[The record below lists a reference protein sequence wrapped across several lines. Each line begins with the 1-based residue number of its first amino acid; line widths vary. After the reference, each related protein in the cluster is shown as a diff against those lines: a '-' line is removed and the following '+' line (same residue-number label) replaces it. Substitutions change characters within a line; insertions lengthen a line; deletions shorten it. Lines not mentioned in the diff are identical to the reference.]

1 MSFPAL
7 LVPINHFKEKNEK
20 RKVAFR
26 KDRLKALQKTGI
38 HVLPIM
44 ITITL
49 LFLNGY
55 KTYANSMG
63 NADAE
68 VNTRLNGLQF
78 VAKVHE
84 ILIGVSLS
92 TIVLSFLQHEALR
105 QGIPLGGFLI
115 AFRITDLGS
124 LLSPE
129 LWAAGTFGHHFKRR
143 LLFVVMTLFAMIL
156 AAVSGPASA
165 ILMLPSL
172 DWWIVPT
179 TEYSTWSTTHFT
191 LNAEKSQVWPIQV
204 DNSSFDT
211 FCTFESN
218 KFSDNCAAGGF
229 SAIRAWADRPSSQ
242 ESQYSWNIT
251 MPMNSKQAFYDRFIG
266 GASSFQKALNMD
278 SFYNAYTWCL
288 SQTVSVPT
296 GSLVTSVAQMV
307 GPQNETS
314 RFQVMINGED
324 PPAPQVVAA
333 CIGNDYNITNGSIKG
348 YKTLDDLPLP
358 FLNRDTSQG
367 RYGQSEVRH
376 VLEMWKSARGGPS
389 ATWMQSNNRTAN
401 SPSIGVVMFDH
412 YEGGL
417 GLQKNLTSIT
427 NRQSW
432 YLVRISSCSLFA
444 GWQASKLYID
454 PTRDR
459 YIHSPSTTNPTQSL
473 DYWMRDFTD
482 TTKTMRIVQID
493 AEWANAAL
501 PPNDIILPLAS
512 SSFGINNDNPLGMI
526 VTTFI
531 SDAMSRIPY
540 MMNIGFNVLT
550 PTVRPNHNFTT
561 LSNVPKDV
569 TDIHIKRFRYGYS
582 YSLQGSTRRLAVA
595 ILVLHMLLALIHAV
609 LVFRHGYTNNILKS
623 LTEILALAINS
634 PPSSNLDNTCA
645 GIERVDT
652 YKRIIRVREVSSS
665 HLGLIVDDDGDITTE
680 EVMAD
685 KKYGSLRKE

>member
-1 MSFPAL
+1 
-7 LVPINHFKEKNEK
+7 
-20 RKVAFR
+20 
-26 KDRLKALQKTGI
+26 
-38 HVLPIM
+38 M

-49 LFLNGY
+49 LFLNGHEI
-55 KTYANSMG
+55 YANSMG

-78 VAKVHE
+78 MAKVHE
-84 ILIGVSLS
+84 ILIGISLS
-92 TIVLSFLQHEALR
+92 TIILSFLQHEALR

-129 LWAAGTFGHHFKRR
+129 LWAAGAFGNHFKRR
-143 LLFVVMTLFAMIL
+143 LLFVVMSLFAMIL

-179 TEYSTWSTTHFT
+179 KKYSSWSTTHFT
-191 LNAEKSQVWPIQV
+191 LNAEKSQVWPEYV

-211 FCTFESN
+211 FCTFESS

-229 SAIRAWADRPSSQ
+229 SAIRAWLDRPSSR
-242 ESQYSWNIT
+242 ESQHSWSIT
-251 MPMNSKQAFYDRFIG
+251 MPMNSKETFYDRFIG
-266 GASSFQKALNMD
+266 GTSNFQGVLKTD
-278 SFYNAYTWCL
+278 GFYNAYTWHL

-307 GPQNETS
+307 GSQNETS
-314 RFQVMINGED
+314 RFQISINGED

-333 CIGNDYNITNGSIKG
+333 CIDGNYNITNGSIKG
-348 YKTLDDLPLP
+348 YKTLDDLPLL
-358 FLNRDTSQG
+358 FLKTDMSQS
-367 RYGQSEVRH
+367 RYGRSKVRNA
-376 VLEMWKSARGGPS
+376 VNMLDSARGGPS
-389 ATWMQSNNRTAN
+389 ATWMQPKNKTAN
-401 SPSIGVVMFDH
+401 SPSIGVVMFAH
-412 YEGGL
+412 YEGG
-417 GLQKNLTSIT
+417 
-427 NRQSW
+427 
-432 YLVRISSCSLFA
+432 
-444 GWQASKLYID
+444 
-454 PTRDR
+454 
-459 YIHSPSTTNPTQSL
+459 TTNPTQSF
-473 DYWMRDFTD
+473 DDWMRNFTD
-482 TTKTMRIVQID
+482 TTRSMRTVQID
-493 AEWANAAL
+493 VEWANAAL

-512 SSFGINNDNPLGMI
+512 SSFGASNDNPLGMI
-526 VTTFI
+526 ATTFI

-540 MMNIGFNVLT
+540 MMNIGFKVLI
-550 PTVRPNHNFTT
+550 PTVAPNHNFTT

-582 YSLQGSTRRLAVA
+582 YSLQGYTRRLAVA
-595 ILVLHMLLALIHAV
+595 ILVLHMFSALIYAV

-623 LTEILALAINS
+623 LTEILVLAINS

-652 YKRIIRVREVSSS
+652 YKKIIRVREVSSS
-665 HLGLIVDDDGDITTE
+665 HLGLIVGDDGDIITE

-685 KKYGSLRKE
+685 KKYGCLHK

>member
-1 MSFPAL
+1 MSFSAL
-7 LVPINHFKEKNEK
+7 PIPVKNVKEKTEK
-20 RKVAFR
+20 PKVAVR
-26 KDRLKALQKTGI
+26 KDRWKVLQKAGT

-55 KTYANSMG
+55 NTYANSLG
-63 NADAE
+63 IADAK

-84 ILIGVSLS
+84 ILIGISLS
-92 TIVLSFLQHEALR
+92 TIILSFLQHEALR

-124 LLSPE
+124 LVSPE

-143 LLFVVMTLFAMIL
+143 LLFIVMSLFAMIL

-179 TEYSTWSTTHFT
+179 TKYSSWSTTHFT
-191 LNAEKSQVWPIQV
+191 LNAEKSQVWPKQV

-211 FCTFESN
+211 FCASESN

-229 SAIRAWADRPSSQ
+229 SAIRAWVDRPSSQ

-251 MPMNSKQAFYDRFIG
+251 MPMNSKQASYNRFIG
-266 GASSFQKALNMD
+266 GASSFQRDLKMD
-278 SFYNAYTWCL
+278 GFYNTYTWCL

-307 GPQNETS
+307 GSQNETS
-314 RFQVMINGED
+314 RFQALINGED

-333 CIGNDYNITNGSIKG
+333 CMGRDYNITNGSIKG

-367 RYGQSEVRH
+367 RYEQSEVRH
-376 VLEMWKSARGGPS
+376 ALQMWDSARGGPS
-389 ATWMQSNNRTAN
+389 ATWMQPKNKTAN
-401 SPSIGVVMFDH
+401 SPSIGVVMFDR
-412 YEGGL
+412 YQGGL
-417 GLQKNLTSIT
+417 GVQNNLTSIT

-473 DYWMRDFTD
+473 DNWMRDFTD
-482 TTKTMRIVQID
+482 STKTMRTVQID
-493 AEWANAAL
+493 AKWANAAL

-512 SSFGINNDNPLGMI
+512 SSFGTNNDNPLGMI
-526 VTTFI
+526 ATTFI
-531 SDAMSRIPY
+531 SDTMSRIPY
-540 MMNIGFNVLT
+540 MMNIGFKVLI
-550 PTVRPNHNFTT
+550 PTVAPNHNFTT
-561 LSNVPKDV
+561 LSDVPKEV

-582 YSLQGSTRRLAVA
+582 YSLQGSTRSLAVF

-609 LVFRHGYTNNILKS
+609 LIYWHGYTNNILES

-645 GIERVDT
+645 GIERVNT
-652 YKRIIRVREVSSS
+652 YKKIIRVREVSSS
-665 HLGLIVDDDGDITTE
+665 HLGLIVGDDGDITTE

-685 KKYGSLRKE
+685 KKYGCLREE

>member
-1 MSFPAL
+1 
-7 LVPINHFKEKNEK
+7 
-20 RKVAFR
+20 
-26 KDRLKALQKTGI
+26 
-38 HVLPIM
+38 M

-49 LFLNGY
+49 LFLNGHEI
-55 KTYANSMG
+55 YANSMG

-84 ILIGVSLS
+84 ILIGISLS
-92 TIVLSFLQHEALR
+92 TIILSFLQHEALR

-115 AFRITDLGS
+115 AFKITDLGS
-124 LLSPE
+124 LLSPD

-143 LLFVVMTLFAMIL
+143 FLFFVMTLFAMIL

-179 TEYSTWSTTHFT
+179 TEYSSWSTTHFT
-191 LNAEKSQVWPIQV
+191 LNAEKSQVWPNQV

-211 FCTFESN
+211 FCAFESN
-218 KFSDNCAAGGF
+218 KFLDNCAAGGF
-229 SAIRAWADRPSSQ
+229 SAIRAWVDRPSSR

-251 MPMNSKQAFYDRFIG
+251 MPMNSKRAFYDRFIG
-266 GASSFQKALNMD
+266 GASSVQKTLKID
-278 SFYNAYTWCL
+278 GFYNTYTWCL

-296 GSLVTSVAQMV
+296 GSLVTSFAQMV
-307 GPQNETS
+307 GSQNETS
-314 RFQVMINGED
+314 RFQVLINGED

-333 CIGNDYNITNGSIKG
+333 CIGRDYNITNGLIKG

-367 RYGQSEVRH
+367 RYWQSEVRH
-376 VLEMWKSARGGPS
+376 ALE
-389 ATWMQSNNRTAN
+389 
-401 SPSIGVVMFDH
+401 I
-412 YEGGL
+412 
-417 GLQKNLTSIT
+417 
-427 NRQSW
+427 W
-432 YLVRISSCSLFA
+432 YLIRISSCSLFA

-473 DYWMRDFTD
+473 DDLMQDSTN
-482 TTKTMRIVQID
+482 TAKTIHTVQID

-512 SSFGINNDNPLGMI
+512 SSFGTNNANPLGMI
-526 VTTFI
+526 ATTFM

-540 MMNIGFNVLT
+540 KMNAGFKVLI
-550 PTVRPNHNFTT
+550 PTVEPNQNFTT

-582 YSLQGSTRRLAVA
+582 YSLQGSTRHLAVS
-595 ILVLHMLLALIHAV
+595 ILVLHILLAFISTNTRGARLSARIHEQYPQV
-609 LVFRHGYTNNILKS
+609 TH
-623 LTEILALAINS
+623 
-634 PPSSNLDNTCA
+634 
-645 GIERVDT
+645 
-652 YKRIIRVREVSSS
+652 
-665 HLGLIVDDDGDITTE
+665 
-680 EVMAD
+680 
-685 KKYGSLRKE
+685 